1 MASSRIP
8 LRLWLGYWRMLQ
20 RYHRYTVNGLE
31 HLDGSRAAL
40 IVGYH
45 GRPFA
50 YDMCMLT
57 VALYDRLGYLPHGLV
72 HRGMKHIP
80 IMRWLIDGLGFLT
93 GDDDD
98 VTRVVARGEHIVV
111 TPGGAREGC
120 RGFRSRYRVDWG
132 SRVGYL
138 RLALRH
144 GLSVV
149 PVAAAGADGAYIG
162 LNDADRL
169 GRRLGLPRD
178 WTWIP
183 WLGLGPLGPY
193 PLSPPFPVRM
203 RQLVGAPIDP
213 RSDGRVSLD
222 DRAGLLRLHDRVQR
236 AVQDLLDRAR
246 GIRHIEM
253 PGVPRHDAA

>member
-1 MASSRIP
+1 MASSRLP
-8 LRLWLGYWRMLQ
+8 LRLWCAYWRVLQ
-20 RYHRYTVNGLE
+20 RYHRYTVQGLE
-31 HLDGSRAAL
+31 HLDGPSPAL
-40 IVGYH
+40 VVGYH

-57 VALYDRLGYLPHGLV
+57 VALYDRLGYLPHGFV
-72 HRGMKHIP
+72 HRGMKRIP
-80 IMRWLIDGLGFLT
+80 FLRWLVDGLGFLT

-98 VTRVVARGEHIVV
+98 VSRAVARGEHIVV

-120 RGFRSRYRVDWG
+120 RGLRQRYRVQWG
-132 SRVGYL
+132 NGVGYL

-178 WTWIP
+178 WTWLP
-183 WLGLGPLGPY
+183 WLGFGPLGPY

-203 RQLVGAPIDP
+203 RQLVGEPIDP
-213 RSDGRVSLD
+213 RGDGDIALD
-222 DRAGLLRLHDRVQR
+222 DRPALLRLHDRVQG
-236 AVQDLLDRAR
+236 AVQELLDRAR
-246 GIRHIEM
+246 GR
-253 PGVPRHDAA
+253 VAA

>member
-1 MASSRIP
+1 MAASRVP
-8 LRLWLGYWRMLQ
+8 LRLWLAYWRVLR
-20 RYHRYTVNGLE
+20 RYHRYTVEGLA
-31 HLDGSRAAL
+31 HLDGACAAL

-57 VALYDRLGYLPHGLV
+57 VALYERLGYLPHGFV
-72 HRGMKHIP
+72 HRGMKQLP
-80 IMRWLIDGLGFLT
+80 VLRWLVDGLGFLT

-98 VTRVVARGEHIVV
+98 VARAVARGEHIMV

-120 RGFRSRYRVDWG
+120 RGLRSRYRVDWG
-132 SRVGYL
+132 GRVGYL

-144 GLSVV
+144 RLPIV

-178 WTWIP
+178 WSWLP

-203 RQLVGAPIDP
+203 RQLVGEPIDP
-213 RSDGRVSLD
+213 RRDGDIALD
-222 DRAGLLRLHDRVQR
+222 DRPGLLRLHGVVQG
-236 AVQDLLDRAR
+236 AVQELLDRAR
-246 GIRHIEM
+246 GGG
-253 PGVPRHDAA
+253 PGATEDTRRHDAA

>member
-1 MASSRIP
+1 MASNRVP
-8 LRLWLGYWRMLQ
+8 LRLWLGYWRVLQ
-20 RYHRYTVNGLE
+20 RYHRYTVSGLE
-31 HLDGSRAAL
+31 HLDGARAAL

-57 VALYDRLGYLPHGLV
+57 VAIYDRLGYLPHGIV
-72 HRGMKHIP
+72 HRGMKQIP
-80 IMRWLIDGLGFLT
+80 ILQWLVDGLGFVT

-98 VTRVVARGEHIVV
+98 VSRAVARGEHIVV

-120 RGFRSRYRVDWG
+120 RGLRSRYRVDWG
-132 SRVGYL
+132 GRVGYL

-169 GRRLGLPRD
+169 GRRLGLARD

-203 RQLVGAPIDP
+203 RQLVGEPIDP
-213 RSDGRVSLD
+213 RGDGPISLD
-222 DRAGLLRLHDRVQR
+222 DRAGLLRLHDRVQG
-236 AVQDLLDRAR
+236 AVQGLLDRAR
-246 GIRHIEM
+246 GRRSIGMSE
-253 PGVPRHDAA
+253 VARHDAA

>member
-1 MASSRIP
+1 MASGRAP
-8 LRLWLGYWRMLQ
+8 LRLWLGYWRALQ
-20 RYHRYTVNGLE
+20 RYHRYTVSGLE

-57 VALYDRLGYLPHGLV
+57 VALYDRLGYLPHGIV
-72 HRGMKHIP
+72 HRGMKDIP
-80 IMRWLIDGLGFLT
+80 ILRWLVDGLGFVT
-93 GDDDD
+93 ADDDD
-98 VTRVVARGEHIVV
+98 VSRAVARGEHIVV

-120 RGFRSRYRVDWG
+120 RGLRSRYRVDWG
-132 SRVGYL
+132 NSVGYL

-144 GLSVV
+144 GLCLV

-203 RQLVGAPIDP
+203 RQLVGEPIDP
-213 RSDGRVSLD
+213 RSDGRISLD
-222 DRAGLLRLHDRVQR
+222 DRAGLLRLHARVQG
-236 AVQDLLDRAR
+236 AVQELLDRAR
-246 GIRHIEM
+246 GRRPVGM
-253 PGVPRHDAA
+253 PEAARHDAA

>member
-1 MASSRIP
+1 MARGVP
-8 LRLWLGYWRMLQ
+8 LHLWLGYWRLLR
-20 RYHRYTVNGLE
+20 RYHRYTVEGLE
-31 HLDGSRAAL
+31 HLDGPGAAL
-40 IVGYH
+40 VVGYH

-57 VALYDRLGYLPHGLV
+57 VTLHERLGYLPHGFV
-72 HRGMKHIP
+72 HRGMKRIP
-80 IMRWLIDGLGFLT
+80 VLRWLVDGLGFLT

-98 VTRVVARGEHIVV
+98 VARAVARGEHIVV

-120 RGFRSRYRVDWG
+120 RSYRRRYRVQWG
-132 SRVGYL
+132 GGVGYV

-144 GLSVV
+144 GLSIV
-149 PVAAAGADGAYIG
+149 PVAAAGADDAYIG
-162 LNDADRL
+162 LNDAEPL
-169 GRRLGLPRD
+169 GRRLGLPPD
-178 WTWIP
+178 WTWVP

-213 RSDGRVSLD
+213 RRYGEIRLD
-222 DRAGLLRLHDRVQR
+222 DRPALLRIHVDVQR

-246 GIRHIEM
+246 GAA
-253 PGVPRHDAA
+253 PTVGVAA